1 MRQRRWLEL
10 VKDYDYEINY
20 HPRKKNVVADALS
33 RKSSSS
39 VSMMTMIPK
48 SLSLELQ
55 KLEIEI
61 VPIGR
66 VERLFAMSLKPTL
79 VERIIQS

>member
-1 MRQRRWLEL
+1 
-10 VKDYDYEINY
+10 
-20 HPRKKNVVADALS
+20 
-33 RKSSSS
+33 
-39 VSMMTMIPK
+39 MMTVIPK

-55 KLEIEI
+55 KFKIEI
-61 VPIGR
+61 VSVGK

>member
-10 VKDYDYEINY
+10 VKDYECEINY
-20 HPRKKNVVADALS
+20 HQRKANMVADTIS

-39 VSMMTMIPK
+39 VSMMIVIPK

-55 KLEIEI
+55 QLEIEI
-61 VPIGR
+61 VPVGR
-66 VERLFAMSLKPTL
+66 VKRLFAMSLKPTL
-79 VERIIQS
+79 LERIM